1 MTWAACYAFL
11 AKQHPGSSA
20 LVETLGGIGDFLEGS
35 FHELASHSPALAGIV
50 WSVFR
55 KALGTIHRNRRHRSR
70 RYTMKWQTPAA
81 SDMRFGFEITMYIAN
96 R

>member
-1 MTWAACYAFL
+1 MAWHACYAFFGKCRPV
-11 AKQHPGSSA
+11 AER
-20 LVETLGGIGDFLEGS
+20 LVQTLGLFGEFHEGS
-35 FHELASHSPALAGIV
+35 FHELREAGAVFAGIV
-50 WSVFR
+50 WPVFR
-55 KALGTIHRNRRHRSR
+55 KTLDTIHRNRRHRSR

>member
-1 MTWAACYAFL
+1 MAER
-11 AKQHPGSSA
+11 
-20 LVETLGGIGDFLEGS
+20 LVQTLGFFGEFLEGS
-35 FHELASHSPALAGIV
+35 FHELRTARTAIAGIV
-50 WSVFR
+50 RTVFR